1 MPPELT
7 AALALCRNLPSPP
20 GIALRIIELAQD
32 PEADITTA
40 ADIIAIDMALSARML
55 RIANSPLYASRRR
68 IENLG
73 QALTMLGLNATVSLA
88 LGFTVTQGLTAP
100 GAGQDLRERAW
111 RRSILSALAASL
123 LGQARGLRKAE
134 ELMLAGLLQDLGIL
148 VLAQAQPDTYLPLLR
163 QAADNDALVALER
176 EHLHCTHAEVG
187 ALMAEQW
194 DLPRYLVDSIARSE
208 SPADAEDNFQTCV
221 ALSGAVADIWLSA
234 DADAA
239 REHALQL
246 VNERLQLDSAQFDQV
261 LARISDALP
270 DISALFETSLLS
282 PSRVQQLIDHAQEL
296 ATLRNLREMQDA
308 AQARQRA
315 DEFEAGGNIDASAE
329 WLRKSG
335 LAKADKKADRV
346 AAEGII
352 VAAQDGNKAVLVE
365 VNSETDF
372 VAKDSN
378 FLDFTKAVGA
388 TALSSGAADIDA
400 LKAAKL
406 PTGETIEEARAAV
419 IAKVGEKVDVRRI
432 VRLESTN
439 NVAAYVHGG
448 RIGVLVEL
456 AGGDAELARG
466 LAMHVAAMNPPHN
479 KAADVPAEFV
489 AKEKEIELAKMTDKD
504 KSKPA
509 DILEKIISG
518 KIAKIVNEVTLYG
531 QPYVLDTN
539 QSVEQVLKAA
549 GADVVGFK
557 RLAVGEGIEKVVEDY
572 AAEVMKQAGLA

>member
-1 MPPELT
+1 MEIT
-7 AALALCRNLPSPP
+7 A
-20 GIALRIIELAQD
+20 
-32 PEADITTA
+32 
-40 ADIIAIDMALSARML
+40 
-55 RIANSPLYASRRR
+55 
-68 IENLG
+68 
-73 QALTMLGLNATVSLA
+73 SL
-88 LGFTVTQGLTAP
+88 VKE
-100 GAGQDLRERAW
+100 LRERT
-111 RRSILSALAASL
+111 
-123 LGQARGLRKAE
+123 G
-134 ELMLAGLLQDLGIL
+134 AGMMECKK
-148 VLAQAQPDTYLPLLR
+148 
-163 QAADNDALVALER
+163 ALVE
-176 EHLHCTHAEVG
+176 
-187 ALMAEQW
+187 
-194 DLPRYLVDSIARSE
+194 
-208 SPADAEDNFQTCV
+208 N
-221 ALSGAVADIWLSA
+221 
-234 DADAA
+234 
-239 REHALQL
+239 
-246 VNERLQLDSAQFDQV
+246 
-261 LARISDALP
+261 
-270 DISALFETSLLS
+270 
-282 PSRVQQLIDHAQEL
+282 
-296 ATLRNLREMQDA
+296 
-308 AQARQRA
+308 
-315 DEFEAGGNIDASAE
+315 GGDIDASAE

-352 VAAQDGNKAVLVE
+352 VAAQDGGKAVLVE

-378 FLDFTKAVGA
+378 FLDFTKAVAG

-406 PTGETIEEARAAV
+406 PSGETIEEARAAV

-456 AGGDAELARG
+456 AGGSEELARG

-489 AKEKEIELAKMTDKD
+489 AKEKEIELAKMSDKD

-549 GADVVGFK
+549 GAEVIGFQ